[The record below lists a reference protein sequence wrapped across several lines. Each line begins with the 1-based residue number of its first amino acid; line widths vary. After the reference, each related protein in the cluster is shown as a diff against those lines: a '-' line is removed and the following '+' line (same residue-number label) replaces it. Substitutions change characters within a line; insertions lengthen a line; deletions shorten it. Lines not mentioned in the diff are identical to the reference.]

1 MIELEASQ
9 FFTVLLA
16 IALAGA
22 AAILLFDLLSERRLA
37 KRARRNTLRCRICGI
52 AYRRQGAQT
61 VQPCPECGSPNRR
74 GRDRR
79 LG

>member
-9 FFTVLLA
+9 FFTLILGVALL
-16 IALAGA
+16 GA
-22 AAILLFDLLSERRLA
+22 AAILLSDRLGERRLV
-37 KRARRNTLRCRICGI
+37 RRTRRNTLRCRICGI
-52 AYRRQGAQT
+52 AYRGQGAQT